1 MKKLIAA
8 VALFGSVCA
17 FGAIDDTTV
26 IVGSKGPDKYADGTQ
41 ALVGECYALVWS
53 QNEFGGFNADGSLVN
68 PEDVVFVI
76 LPRADENGACK
87 TFGYDVPRSIVEK
100 GGRISLWLLDTR
112 IYGQDGTAK
121 PCEVKGWDT
130 KSVPVV
136 ASAAKVQAEIQVSA
150 PGAKSISGAAAG
162 EAVATAVP
170 ADVPQ
175 PKITS
180 FKIEDGYAIIE
191 VANTVPFISYD
202 LASGDK
208 PGALEKGKAVHPVSG
223 AATAG
228 DTITLIKPV
237 KEGGELISVNRK

>member
-26 IVGSKGPDKYADGTQ
+26 VVGSKGPDKYADGTQ

-76 LPRADENGACK
+76 LPLADENGACK

-112 IYGQDGTAK
+112 VYAQDGTVK

-170 ADVPQ
+170 GDVPS
-175 PKITS
+175 PVIKS

-191 VANTVPFISYD
+191 VANTKPYITYD
-202 LASGDK
+202 LAAGEN
-208 PGALEKGKAVHPVSG
+208 PGALEKGKAEHPVNG
-223 AATAG
+223 AATVD

-237 KEGGELISVNRK
+237 KEGGEFFSVNRK

>member
-8 VALFGSVCA
+8 IALFGSVCA

-26 IVGSKGPDKYADGTQ
+26 VVGSKGPDRYADGTQ

-53 QNEFGGFNADGSLVN
+53 QNEFGGFNADGTLVN

-76 LPRADENGACK
+76 LPRADENGACR
-87 TFGYDVPRSIVEK
+87 TFAYDVPRSIVEK

-112 IYGQDGTAK
+112 VYAQDGTVK

-130 KSVPVV
+130 KSVPAV
-136 ASAAKVQAEIQVSA
+136 ASAAKVQAEIQVSV

-170 ADVPQ
+170 ADA
-175 PKITS
+175 TS
-180 FKIEDGYAIIE
+180 PVIKSIRIEDGYAIIE
-191 VANTVPFISYD
+191 VANTKPYITYD
-202 LASGDK
+202 LAAGDK
-208 PGALEKGKAVHPVSG
+208 PGTMEKGKAAHPVNG
-223 AATAG
+223 AATEA

-237 KEGGELISVNRK
+237 KDGGELISVDRK

>member
-1 MKKLIAA
+1 MKKLSAA

-26 IVGSKGPDKYADGTQ
+26 VVGSKGPDKYADGTQ

-53 QNEFGGFNADGSLVN
+53 QDEFGGFNADGSLVN

-87 TFGYDVPRSIVEK
+87 SFGYDVPRSIVEK

-112 IYGQDGTAK
+112 TYAEDGTVK

-130 KSVPVV
+130 KSVPAV
-136 ASAAKVQAEIQVSA
+136 ASAAKVQAEIKVSA
-150 PGAKSISGAAAG
+150 PGAKSIAGVAAG

-170 ADVPQ
+170 ADVTP
-175 PKITS
+175 PVIRS
-180 FKIEDGYAIIE
+180 IKIEGGYAIIE
-191 VANTVPFISYD
+191 VANTKPYITYD
-202 LASGDK
+202 LAAGDK
-208 PGALEKGKAVHPVSG
+208 PDVLVNGKADHPVSG
-223 AATAG
+223 AAAAD

-237 KEGGELISVNRK
+237 KKDGEIIAVNRK

>member
-26 IVGSKGPDKYADGTQ
+26 VVGSKGPDKYADGTQ

-76 LPRADENGACK
+76 LPLADENGACK

-112 IYGQDGTAK
+112 VYAQDGTVK
-121 PCEVKGWDT
+121 PCEVTGWDT
-130 KSVPVV
+130 KSVPAV

-170 ADVPQ
+170 GDVPS
-175 PKITS
+175 PVIKS

-191 VANTVPFISYD
+191 VANTKPYITYD
-202 LASGDK
+202 LAAGDK
-208 PGALEKGKAVHPVSG
+208 PNVLEKGKAEHPVNG
-223 AATAG
+223 AATAE

-237 KEGGELISVNRK
+237 KEGGEFFSVNRK

>member
-8 VALFGSVCA
+8 VAIFGSVCA

-112 IYGQDGTAK
+112 IYAQDGTVK

-130 KSVPVV
+130 KSVPAV

-162 EAVATAVP
+162 EAIATAVP

-191 VANTVPFISYD
+191 VADTVPFVTYD
-202 LASGDK
+202 LAAGDK
-208 PGALEKGKAVHPVSG
+208 PGALEKGKAERPVNG

-237 KEGGELISVNRK
+237 KEGGELISVGRK